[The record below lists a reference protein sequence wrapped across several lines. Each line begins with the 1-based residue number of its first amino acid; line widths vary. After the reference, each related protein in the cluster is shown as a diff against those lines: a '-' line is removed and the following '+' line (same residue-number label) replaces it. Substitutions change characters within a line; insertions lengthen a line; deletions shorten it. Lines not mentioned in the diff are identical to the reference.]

1 LDQIKDGRKIPV
13 NNIYTSPFSLNTNE
27 QVLSGH
33 NPEKPLKVNYQL
45 DDINDLVSLYCK
57 EAVVLPLLTRE
68 EEVGLAKQIEE
79 GHKAR
84 KILLSGEYPF
94 RERESVNDSVI
105 EGKQAFEKL
114 VASNYRLV
122 ISIAKRH
129 QGNGLSFLDLIQE
142 GNIGLIRAV
151 KRFDHRRGN
160 KFSTYGTWWIRQAIS
175 RAIAN
180 QGRTIR
186 IPAYLVE
193 EINKINAARHQ
204 LRQNLGYKPSIEE
217 ISDHI
222 NSPAEQIEEAMRY
235 MQNPFSLDKPVFI
248 EEDSVF
254 GDFIEDKNV
263 IPPEEEISTTFLGE
277 QIDQLLTQLPARDR
291 KILEMRFGMKG
302 HNRHTL
308 SEIGAKFRLTRERI
322 RQLEKRA
329 LNQLRTSHMLNQLR
343 DYLEVE

>member
-1 LDQIKDGRKIPV
+1 MEEKSQV
-13 NNIYTSPFSLNTNE
+13 NNKYTSPASLNANK
-27 QVLSGH
+27 QVLSGYH
-33 NPEKPLKVNYQL
+33 PEKPLNINYQL
-45 DDINDLVSLYCK
+45 EDINDLVSLYCR

-68 EEVGLAKQIEE
+68 EEVGLAKQIDQ

-84 KILLSGEYPF
+84 KILLSGEGPV
-94 RERESVNDSVI
+94 RERESVNDSVV

-129 QGNGLSFLDLIQE
+129 QGKGLSFLDLIQE

-151 KRFDHRRGN
+151 KRFDYHLGYR
-160 KFSTYGTWWIRQAIS
+160 FSTYAIWWIRQAIS

-186 IPAYLVE
+186 IPAYL
-193 EINKINAARHQ
+193 IQKIDKIIAARHQ
-204 LRQNLGYKPSIEE
+204 LRQNLGYDPSIEE

-222 NSPAEQIEEAMRY
+222 NSPADQIEET
-235 MQNPFSLDKPVFI
+235 MQYTQYPFSMDKPVYS

-254 GDFIEDKNV
+254 GDFIEDKNA
-263 IPPEEEISTTFLGE
+263 IPPEEGISATFLRE

-291 KILEMRFGMKG
+291 KILEMRFGMNG
-302 HNRHTL
+302 HKRHTL
-308 SEIGAKFRLTRERI
+308 SEIGEKYGLTRERI
-322 RQLEKRA
+322 RQLEKRS
-329 LNQLRTSHMLNQLR
+329 LNQLRTSHLLSQIR
-343 DYLEVE
+343 DCLEVE

>member
-1 LDQIKDGRKIPV
+1 MKNMDEKTQV
-13 NNIYTSPFSLNTNE
+13 NNKYSSPVSLNANE

-33 NPEKPLKVNYQL
+33 NPEKPLQENYQL

-68 EEVGLAKQIEE
+68 EEVSLAKQIEE

-94 RERESVNDSVI
+94 RERESVNDSVV
-105 EGKQAFEKL
+105 EGKQASEKL
-114 VASNYRLV
+114 VASNFRLV

-151 KRFDHRRGN
+151 KRFDYHLGN
-160 KFSTYGTWWIRQAIS
+160 RFSTCATWWIRQAIS

-186 IPAYLVE
+186 IPAYLIE
-193 EINKINAARHQ
+193 EINKINIARHQ
-204 LRQNLGYKPSIEE
+204 LRQSLGCEPSFEE

-222 NSPAEQIEEAMRY
+222 DSPSDQIKDTMRY
-235 MQNPFSLDKPVFI
+235 MQNPFSLDKPVHVG
-248 EEDSVF
+248 EDSVF
-254 GDFIEDKNV
+254 GDFIEDKNST
-263 IPPEEEISTTFLGE
+263 PPEEEISATFLSE
-277 QIDQLLTQLPARDR
+277 QIDQLLTQLPARER
-291 KILEMRFGMKG
+291 KILEMRFGMNG
-302 HNRHTL
+302 HKRHTL
-308 SEIGAKFRLTRERI
+308 SEIGTKFGLTRERI
-322 RQLEKRA
+322 RQLEKRS
-329 LNQLRTSHMLNQLR
+329 LNQLRTSHLLSQLR
-343 DYLEVE
+343 DYLEVG